1 MEGTL
6 MGAIAGALVSVE
18 LADSLVTIWCC
29 DECSLDTRIERTV
42 RALSGLVVLAD
53 AHSGRGRAERG
64 GDIFQ
69 PSFRLPAMAAGEAE
83 NLPVTKL
90 TEEAE
95 RAGQTT
101 CPICLHVSNIPI
113 L

>member
-1 MEGTL
+1 
-6 MGAIAGALVSVE
+6 VE

-29 DECSLDTRIERTV
+29 EDECSMDTRIERTV
-42 RALSGLVVLAD
+42 RALSGLVILAD

-64 GDIFQ
+64 GDVIE
-69 PSFRLPAMAAGEAE
+69 PSFRVPAMAAGE

-90 TEEAE
+90 TEETAG
-95 RAGQTT
+95 AGQTT
-101 CPICLHVSNIPI
+101 CPICLHVSSIPI